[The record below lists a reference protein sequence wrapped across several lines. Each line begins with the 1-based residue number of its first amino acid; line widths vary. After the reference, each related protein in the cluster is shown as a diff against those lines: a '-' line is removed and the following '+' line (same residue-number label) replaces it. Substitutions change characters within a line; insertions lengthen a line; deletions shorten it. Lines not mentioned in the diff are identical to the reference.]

1 MKIGFFSFKIIR
13 AIKMSK
19 SKSAKLARERF
30 KSAARRVRSEEFI
43 WDIDGSKTFVTK
55 INKIIAGTFF

>member
-1 MKIGFFSFKIIR
+1 
-13 AIKMSK
+13 MSK

-43 WDIDGSKTFVTK
+43 WDIDGSKTFVIK
-55 INKIIAGTFF
+55 INKLIADSS